1 MHLVLTL
8 LFLGTSRSS
17 FASSDLLCNSSAL
30 LGGEKEL
37 KQSRAG
43 KRWRDGPVSFPWKM
57 AALSPLL
64 DATAQS
70 MEKRKKER
78 NQLHMGLRRGINN
91 AGWGLLTGSDCI
103 GAWQGSIMGRGA
115 EMSPSSPSGS

>member
-1 MHLVLTL
+1 MHWRMGQRTL
-8 LFLGTSRSS
+8 SS
-17 FASSDLLCNSSAL
+17 PSWGPQDPHLLHQIYYAIPAL
-30 LGGEKEL
+30 LGGEKGL

-57 AALSPLL
+57 TALSPLL

-78 NQLHMGLRRGINN
+78 KQLHMGLRRGINN

-103 GAWQGSIMGRGA
+103 GA
-115 EMSPSSPSGS
+115 